1 MNIKKLWKNYRKIS
15 EVEYSNIDLKQYTS
29 IDVRS
34 RREFSEGHINGA
46 INIPLPE
53 LNKNINRYVA
63 SKNKNIL
70 VYCQKGSRS
79 KRAAQILD
87 DMGYTNV
94 FNLKGGIESI

>member
-15 EVEYSNIDLKQYTS
+15 EVEYSNIDLKQYTI

-63 SKNKNIL
+63 SKNTNIL

>member
-15 EVEYSNIDLKQYTS
+15 EVEYSNIDLKQYTI

-79 KRAAQILD
+79 KRAVQILD

>member
-15 EVEYSNIDLKQYTS
+15 EVEYSNIDLKQYTI

-87 DMGYTNV
+87 DMGYTSV

>member
-15 EVEYSNIDLKQYTS
+15 EVEYSNIDLKQYTI

-79 KRAAQILD
+79 KKAAQILD
-87 DMGYTNV
+87 DMGYANV